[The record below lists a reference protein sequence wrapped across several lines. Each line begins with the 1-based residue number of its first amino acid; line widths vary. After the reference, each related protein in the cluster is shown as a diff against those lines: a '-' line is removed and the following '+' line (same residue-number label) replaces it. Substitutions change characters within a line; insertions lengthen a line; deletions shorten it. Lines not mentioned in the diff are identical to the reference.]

1 MVCKESGLFQM
12 QKRKR
17 LRSGLPTVK
26 RHSLFASRGEPRDP
40 GATPHGED
48 HRLPQEARALVALV
62 LLVPKARACRRSGL
76 ACPPGAPWAPVGT
89 LESLKLDSGT
99 CSPQGRTLR
108 RPQTSLRPRSC
119 HPGGITISLHTREP
133 SSVLTPASPGDQG
146 GLPCTQTRALRPC
159 GLCERTPKQQNPS
172 LISRQGPGSA
182 TARGPGYQVQA
193 DPHDASS

>member
-1 MVCKESGLFQM
+1 MTLGLRHMAKTTGCLRKEG
-12 QKRKR
+12 
-17 LRSGLPTVK
+17 PWWPWC
-26 RHSLFASRGEPRDP
+26 SLSPRPEPAAGQGWHVHLGP
-40 GATPHGED
+40 
-48 HRLPQEARALVALV
+48 
-62 LLVPKARACRRSGL
+62 
-76 ACPPGAPWAPVGT
+76 PWAPVGT

-119 HPGGITISLHTREP
+119 HPGGTTISLHTREP

-172 LISRQGPGSA
+172 LISPQGPGSA